1 MPGFTLLEVLVVLVI
16 IGLLASIS
24 LPRLSS
30 LFASVENSGQRRSIQ
45 DQIEGLGYQA
55 YATGKPILLESSVAE
70 KGVKTSYPLIL
81 PTGWGINVVKP
92 VRYSPQ
98 GVCSGGR
105 LTIVDPSG
113 GAEAFSLAAPQCKLQ
128 ASDGGVR

>member
-1 MPGFTLLEVLVVLVI
+1 MEVLVVLVI
-16 IGLLASIS
+16 IGLLTSIS

-30 LFASVENSGQRRSIQ
+30 LSASVENSSQRRSIQ

-70 KGVKTSYPLIL
+70 KGVKLTYPLVL
-81 PTGWGINVVKP
+81 PAGWSINVVKP
-92 VRYSPQ
+92 VLYSLQ

-105 LTIVDPSG
+105 LSIMDPG
-113 GAEAFSLAAPQCKLQ
+113 GGVEAFSLAAPQCKLQ
-128 ASDGGVR
+128 LSNGGAR

>member
-1 MPGFTLLEVLVVLVI
+1 MLVVLVI
-16 IGLLASIS
+16 IGLLTSIS

-55 YATGKPILLESSVAE
+55 YAIGRPILLQSSVAD
-70 KGVKTSYPLIL
+70 KGVQPSYPLVL
-81 PTGWGINVVKP
+81 PAGWSINVVKP
-92 VRYSPQ
+92 VRYSSQ

-105 LTIVDPSG
+105 LMIVDPG
-113 GAEAFSLAAPQCKLQ
+113 GGVEAFSLAAPQCKLQ
-128 ASDGGVR
+128 PSNGGAR